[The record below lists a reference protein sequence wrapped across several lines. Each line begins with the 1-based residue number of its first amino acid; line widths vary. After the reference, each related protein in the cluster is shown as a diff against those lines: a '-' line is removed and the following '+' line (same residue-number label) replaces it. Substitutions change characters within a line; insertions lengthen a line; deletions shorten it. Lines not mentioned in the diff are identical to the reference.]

1 MSRKHIYSNL
11 VLLTETFADMFPK
24 AKKAKTEYE
33 WDADWREKYGE
44 KAAKVIRDTVDQN
57 MEDYLYMKQF
67 AIKI

>member
-1 MSRKHIYSNL
+1 
-11 VLLTETFADMFPK
+11 MFPK

-44 KAAKVIRDTVDQN
+44 NAAKVIRDTVDQN